1 VVISQWF
8 KDKELA
14 LALGLNITISRLG
27 SSINSA
33 LTPYIFEHQ
42 VNSGSS
48 HPFFLPT
55 FIGLI
60 ACILSWVA
68 GLGMCYMD
76 KESDRRE
83 GKLDDII
90 EKDESEQINLK
101 DIFKFDIKLWILVVT
116 CTLIYG
122 SFFAFN
128 GNAND
133 ILHNMYNIPTGIAG
147 VYLLVIYLSASI
159 VTPMFGLVVDKYGR
173 RVLLM
178 ILSITLFLIALVV
191 FCIIPSDCNQI
202 IPLIPLIL
210 IGLFYA
216 TYAAIFW
223 PCIPLVV
230 D

>member
-1 VVISQWF
+1 
-8 KDKELA
+8 
-14 LALGLNITISRLG
+14 
-27 SSINSA
+27 
-33 LTPYIFEHQ
+33 
-42 VNSGSS
+42 
-48 HPFFLPT
+48 
-55 FIGLI
+55 
-60 ACILSWVA
+60 
-68 GLGMCYMD
+68 MD

-83 GKLDDII
+83 GKLDNINID
-90 EKDESEQINLK
+90 KDESEQIHFK
-101 DIFKFDIKLWILVVT
+101 DIFKFDLKFWILVIT

-159 VTPMFGLVVDKYGR
+159 VTPMFGMVVDKYGR

-178 ILSITLFLIALVV
+178 ILSITLFLVALVV
-191 FCIIPSDCNQI
+191 FCIIPSDCNKI
-202 IPLIPLIL
+202 IPLVPLVL

-230 D
+230 EQNKQGTAFGVVNSIQNINLAVSPLVFGVIKNATKDQPNSKNGYLYAFMFLFA